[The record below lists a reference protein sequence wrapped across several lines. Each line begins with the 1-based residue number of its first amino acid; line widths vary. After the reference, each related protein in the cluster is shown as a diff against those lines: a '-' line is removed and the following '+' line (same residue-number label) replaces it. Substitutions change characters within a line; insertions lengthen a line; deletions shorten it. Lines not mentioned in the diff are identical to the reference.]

1 MPVQINEMVI
11 RAHVKEPGEKG
22 EKMKK
27 AASASRG
34 AAMDKEEIIKE
45 CIEAVLELLS
55 RKNER

>member
-11 RAHVKEPGEKG
+11 RAHVKEPGEKS
-22 EKMKK
+22 EKTKK
-27 AASASRG
+27 AAASQG